1 MGPAT
6 IKEDNEAAIALAHKG
21 ILTSERTRH
30 ISVRYFF
37 IKDRIESMEIVMEH
51 LGTEDLV
58 ADILTKPLQGELF
71 RKLRRMLL

>member
-21 ILTSERTRH
+21 ILTSERARR

-37 IKDRIESMEIVMEH
+37 IKDRIESKVIVMEH

-58 ADILTKPLQGELF
+58 ADILTKPLQGEL
-71 RKLRRMLL
+71 LLKDV